1 MYNSIDN
8 TWVQN
13 IKSLPLPLHY
23 ASAATYDGK
32 IYVVRGYPGNWITS
46 NNLFINDSDTNN
58 WTFGNP
64 MPTPRGSPNANFV
77 NGILY
82 VIGGDS
88 YDYSLVQVEA
98 YGPLTEQW
106 TSLAPMP
113 TARHELG
120 VVSYDDKIYAIG
132 GGPHNGLTVSNK
144 NEIYYLNQD

>member
-1 MYNSIDN
+1 MIIL
-8 TWVQN
+8 VQN
-13 IKSLPLPLHY
+13 IKSLPLTLHY
-23 ASAATYDGK
+23 ASVATDDGK
-32 IYVVRGYPGNWITS
+32 IYVVRGYPWNWITS
-46 NNLFINDSDTNN
+46 NNLFIYDSDTTN

-88 YDYSLVQVEA
+88 YDHSLVQIGA
-98 YGPLTEQW
+98 YDPLTEQW

-120 VVSYDDKIYAIG
+120 VVSYDDKMYATG